1 MARLGVTSTVGITVT
16 VVIMATAPGDVIS
29 AYETESADTSI
40 RVEVIMALTLKD
52 AVSAYGKKS
61 CYQLMKFQVPFY

>member
-1 MARLGVTSTVGITVT
+1 MVRLGVTSTVGITVT

-52 AVSAYGKKS
+52 AVSAYGKNS